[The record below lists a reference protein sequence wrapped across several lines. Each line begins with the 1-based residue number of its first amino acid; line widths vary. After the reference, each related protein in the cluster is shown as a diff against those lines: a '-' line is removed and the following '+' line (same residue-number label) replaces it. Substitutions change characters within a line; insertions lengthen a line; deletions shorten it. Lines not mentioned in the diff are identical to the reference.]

1 MAWDL
6 WSSSF
11 DQGSYDGNCSEILE
25 WHCDYFGCGLD
36 TIEEDALNEES
47 CVQVLRIMITKADTQ
62 IEELERDLLSLQNE
76 LAWSEHE
83 NWPEICCSA
92 LTERID
98 RLDVAVTTLKSDHA
112 DDTEMQLLLHG
123 KPAET
128 IHEIVKALHKA
139 HCQDTHG
146 QDPDND
152 SNNIDSNGIIRE
164 GGKEDF
170 GTSENSKSSE
180 LLLEFHEK
188 RSDDPKKIEELL
200 TISLVRSPNLG
211 VVSCVPCHSDRIIL
225 SDTSDDKVT
234 GDEDARQSQLV
245 TRDSCQIL
253 NQFLSQGNG
262 NIPSEAKEENT
273 LLQSQ
278 LITAESGQILNPFL
292 SKGNGN
298 NPRETKEKNITVEEN
313 VCSDDQRLAIVKGS
327 LLIATDTC
335 QLLNPLS
342 SKGLGNVPC
351 EAKEENTNFK
361 KNVCSNDYR
370 LAIIKGRKMYSHSR
384 IGSAQQEESE
394 NSDLAKKLCEF
405 APKTAR
411 RACRKASKVAPDEDL
426 ESMNVPLQIVYPKK
440 KCFADT
446 ESSAS
451 KENNGNNSL
460 QVIKFEN
467 VILNAENSAL
477 ISLPGMQTKKVQSTR
492 LQLTDEEEPQVQD
505 IKSKIAVNISKS
517 NKHFPSKFKAQ
528 GKKKPEFEACS
539 AIKPLNSPAEVI
551 PSTSENVPTKRQRKP
566 KTCTAGT
573 ILNEPMDSKITKRA
587 VQPGQHKTD
596 GNAIVLYDREYA
608 STKRQRK
615 PDTCTAGT
623 ILNEP
628 INRKNTKRA
637 VHPGQHEADGN
648 AIVLYDSKF
657 SDFQKK
663 RRVSKLAIT
672 SDVQSSIVSLDITNL
687 DRVPMDKGRQYND
700 KLLSLVDSHNE
711 SSTLLPIYSTE
722 TLMSLKV
729 NELRSMA
736 KQHKIEKYY
745 KLKKSTLVEL
755 LVKHHGSC

>member
-146 QDPDND
+146 Q
-152 SNNIDSNGIIRE
+152 
-164 GGKEDF
+164 
-170 GTSENSKSSE
+170 
-180 LLLEFHEK
+180 
-188 RSDDPKKIEELL
+188 ELL